1 MRRGSST
8 SKVGAR
14 KGNMKERGPD
24 RRQGP
29 GRRAG
34 ETGARPLEGPP
45 LVTCPHCGM
54 LVPAGDFC
62 GHCGAHLVTASTSRT
77 HAFAAVPSERV
88 AHPSIITTLFPHL
101 PHRRGGAFRWALIAG
116 GAAVL
121 LLASLHLFAPATIAA
136 TFLLPVLYLLYL
148 YEVEV
153 YEDEPWLLVAATM
166 VTGAVLGYF
175 FTGFA
180 GDAVS
185 RLDLTG
191 DRENAFVLA
200 GVAIPIVA
208 QALMLAGPLFLYL
221 FRPRYREPLDGLT
234 FGAASAL
241 GFTLTSSLVAFW
253 PLIGGPL
260 VAQGAPLDWSLR
272 LLRAGILVS
281 LVNASTTALVTAAVW
296 LQRYDRRRI
305 GLPWTT
311 SILATLVVATVA
323 QVILGMLGFVLSDLV
338 FATAIQLVATIA
350 LLLYVRLVIHQA
362 LLVEGA
368 DHEIGPDAPCPE
380 CHRVVPSMAFCPAC
394 GAARAAGT
402 KHGRT
407 RAGGVA

>member
-1 MRRGSST
+1 
-8 SKVGAR
+8 
-14 KGNMKERGPD
+14 MKERGPD

-45 LVTCPHCGM
+45 LVNCPHCESV
-54 LVPAGDFC
+54 VPAGDFC

-88 AHPSIITTLFPHL
+88 AHPSIISTLFPHL

-116 GAAVL
+116 AAAVL
-121 LLASLHLFAPATIAA
+121 LLASLHLFAPATVAA
-136 TFLLPVLYLLYL
+136 TFVLPVLYLLYL

-153 YEDEPWLLVAATM
+153 YEDEPWLLIAATM
-166 VTGAVLGYF
+166 ITGALLGYLF
-175 FTGFA
+175 AVNA

-185 RLDLTG
+185 RLYLTG

-200 GVAIPIVA
+200 GIAIPIAA
-208 QALMLAGPLFLYL
+208 QVLMLVGPLFLYL
-221 FRPRYREPLDGLT
+221 IRPRYREPLDGLT
-234 FGAASAL
+234 FGASSAL
-241 GFTLTSSLVAFW
+241 GFTLMSSLVAFW

-260 VAQGAPLDWSLR
+260 VGTGAPLDWSLR

-281 LVNASTTALVTAAVW
+281 LVNASSTGLVTAAVW
-296 LQRYDRRRI
+296 LQRYDRRRA

-311 SILATLVVATVA
+311 SILATAIVAVGA
-323 QVILGMLGFVLSDLV
+323 QVVIGMLGFALSDLV
-338 FATAIQLVATIA
+338 GSTAILLIATLA

-368 DHEIGPDAPCPE
+368 EHEIGSDSPCPE
-380 CHRVVPSMAFCPAC
+380 CHRLVPTMAFCPAC

-402 KHGRT
+402 KQGRT
-407 RAGGVA
+407 RAGRMT

>member
-1 MRRGSST
+1 
-8 SKVGAR
+8 
-14 KGNMKERGPD
+14 MKERGPD
-24 RRQGP
+24 RRKGP
-29 GRRAG
+29 RRAG
-34 ETGARPLEGPP
+34 EAGEQPVQGPA
-45 LVTCPHCGM
+45 LVNCPHCESV
-54 LVPAGDFC
+54 VPAGDFC

-88 AHPSIITTLFPHL
+88 AHPSIVSTLFPHL
-101 PHRRGGAFRWALIAG
+101 PHRRGGAFHWALIAG
-116 GAAVL
+116 AAAVL
-121 LLASLHLFAPATIAA
+121 LLASLHLFAPATVAA
-136 TFLLPVLYLLYL
+136 TFMLPVLYLLYL

-153 YEDEPWLLVAATM
+153 YEDEPWLLIAATM
-166 VTGAVLGYF
+166 VTGAVLGYV
-175 FTGFA
+175 FTVNA

-185 RLDLTG
+185 RLNLTG

-200 GVAIPIVA
+200 GIAIPIAA
-208 QALMLAGPLFLYL
+208 QVLMLAGPLFLYL

-260 VAQGAPLDWSLR
+260 VATGAPLDWSLR

-281 LVNASTTALVTAAVW
+281 LVNASTTGLITAAVW
-296 LQRYDRRRI
+296 LQRSDRRRAGI
-305 GLPWTT
+305 PWTT
-311 SILATLVVATVA
+311 SILATAIIAIAA
-323 QVILGMLGFVLSDLV
+323 QVVIGVLGFALSDLV
-338 FATAIQLVATIA
+338 GSTAVLLIATLA

-368 DHEIGPDAPCPE
+368 EHEIGPDTPCPE
-380 CHRVVPSMAFCPAC
+380 CHRVVPTMAFCPAC

-402 KHGRT
+402 KQGRT
-407 RAGGVA
+407 RAGGAA